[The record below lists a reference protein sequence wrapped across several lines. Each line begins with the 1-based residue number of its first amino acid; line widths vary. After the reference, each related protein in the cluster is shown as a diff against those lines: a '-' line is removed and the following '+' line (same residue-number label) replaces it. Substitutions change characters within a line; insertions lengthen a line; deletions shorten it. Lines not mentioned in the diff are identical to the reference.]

1 MPKYTVQ
8 LTKTAAKQLDKI
20 PDKFAIPLLQDV
32 QKLEENPR
40 PDGCKKLKGRD
51 AYRIRKGNY
60 RVIYEIFDAKLI
72 IDVITIAHRKDVY
85 NI

>member
-8 LTKTAAKQLDKI
+8 LTKKAAKQLDKI
-20 PDKFAIPLLQDV
+20 PDKFAIPLLEDI

-40 PDGCKKLKGRD
+40 PDGYKKLKGRE

-60 RVIYEIFDAKLI
+60 RAIYEIFDSTLI